1 MRSIYIREDIEQIL
15 AQYARCIPEVLS
27 TYDLSKVDV
36 VFTGVDGIFDL
47 VVIEDEDNEVVIGE
61 IILSEDLE
69 ASFDIF
75 DGNEVILDEF

>member
-15 AQYARCIPEVLS
+15 GQYAKCIPEILME
-27 TYDLSKVDV
+27 YDLTKIEV
-36 VFTGVDGIFDL
+36 VFTDVDGIFEIVL
-47 VVIEDEDNEVVIGE
+47 VEDEDNEVVLGE

-75 DGNEVILDEF
+75 PGNVTIIDEF